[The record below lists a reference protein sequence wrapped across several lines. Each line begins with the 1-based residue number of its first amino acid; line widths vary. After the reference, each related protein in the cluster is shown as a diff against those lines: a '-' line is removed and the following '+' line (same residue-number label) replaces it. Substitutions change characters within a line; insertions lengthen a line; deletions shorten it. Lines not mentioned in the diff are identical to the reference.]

1 MPNVSYTTEKRHQ
14 KLYTKVYAVL
24 CLIIIASMGFF
35 SYQKWQEY
43 SLIKTAVEKN
53 KDLVAALR
61 ENVADEKSAYEL
73 NKEGFNS
80 MNEEIEEKLEYIFPS
95 ADDYTSLTRQ
105 IDEFEEELSKKNNP
119 FNISNIEYMTAS
131 ATDSYSTLPFRM
143 SIESSDDNFTKFLHL
158 LENSGSLDDQVRL
171 MDIQSIRLNFDE
183 DDESDIINF
192 TVQINAYYQS

>member
-14 KLYTKVYAVL
+14 KLYIKVYAML

-43 SLIKTAVEKN
+43 TLISTAVEKN

-61 ENVADEKSAYEL
+61 NNVSDEKSSYEL
-73 NKEGFNS
+73 NKEGFNN

-105 IDEFEEELSKKNNP
+105 IDAFEEELAKKNSP
-119 FNISNIEYMTAS
+119 FNISNIEYMTAE
-131 ATDSYSTLPFRM
+131 ATDSYALLPFRM

-171 MDIQSIRLNFDE
+171 MDIQSIRLNFNE
-183 DDESDIINF
+183 DDGSDIINF
-192 TVQINAYYQS
+192 TVQINAYFQS

>member
-14 KLYTKVYAVL
+14 KLYIKVYAVL

-43 SLIKTAVEKN
+43 TLISTAVEKN

-61 ENVADEKSAYEL
+61 NNVSDEKSSYEL

-105 IDEFEEELSKKNNP
+105 IDAFEEELAKKNSP
-119 FNISNIEYMTAS
+119 FNISNIEYMTAEI
-131 ATDSYSTLPFRM
+131 ADSYALLPLRM

-171 MDIQSIRLNFDE
+171 MDIQSIRLNFNE
-183 DDESDIINF
+183 DDGSDIINF
-192 TVQINAYYQS
+192 TVQINAYFQS